1 MRRVLVAV
9 LVLGLVAAACGDS
22 GGGERSSA
30 EQALVDAIRD
40 EILDDEDPDS
50 PFGEA
55 EATCVGEGAVGRL
68 GVDGLLELGITVED
82 ADPGNAF
89 EGATDEQIDAVI
101 DVTLDCVDFRQVFV
115 DSITAEADISSESA
129 DCLGDA
135 LGTKEFLAP
144 IVAAGFRGESTEFG
158 DDPEAAQQVFEAI
171 VDCLSAEELAN
182 LGSG

>member
-1 MRRVLVAV
+1 MRRGLFLL

-22 GGGERSSA
+22 GGGERSAA

-40 EILDDEDPDS
+40 EILEDEDPES

-55 EATCVGEGAVGRL
+55 EATCVGEGAVDRL
-68 GVDGLLELGITVED
+68 GVEGLLELGITVEN

-101 DVTLDCVDFRQVFV
+101 DVTLDCVDFRQVFI
-115 DSITAEADISSESA
+115 DSITADSDISSESA

-144 IVAAGFRGESTEFG
+144 IVEAGFRGEDTEFG
-158 DDPEAAQQVFEAI
+158 DDPEAAEAVFEAI
-171 VDCLSAEELAN
+171 VECLSAEELAN
-182 LGSG
+182 LGGG